1 MKRLIYI
8 IVALL
13 TLTSCE
19 WGEAY
24 TPNRSLGS
32 WMWQGVREDIAR
44 VVEIMEFLELYGDYT
59 LLEDN
64 ELKADFK
71 ETHLSRYDIKVEGN
85 LHTLTY
91 NTAYGTTITTLIT
104 VKDSNNWHIS
114 RTGGNHYD
122 IDLELNESGIFKA
135 KFNSMGHDESTG
147 EGEFIA
153 YRNVDN
159 NIVLEGDMVMVD
171 PEESSAK
178 PLTFTTDIKQ
188 PLVINSSRNRLL
200 DGNLTIECYDKLY
213 KTTDKATID
222 IVKNRDDYEPYD
234 ATVYIHCYNEIET
247 YDNIL

>member
-19 WGEAY
+19 WGGEY

-44 VVEIMEFLELYGDYT
+44 IVEIMEFLELYGDYT
-59 LLEDN
+59 LLDDN

-71 ETHLSRYDIKVEGN
+71 EKHLSRYDIKVEGN
-85 LHTLTY
+85 LHTLIY
-91 NTAYGTTITTLIT
+91 NTAYDTTITTLIT

-159 NIVLEGDMVMVD
+159 NIVLEGEMVMVD
-171 PEESSAK
+171 PEESAAK

-188 PLVINSSRNRLL
+188 PLVINSSCNRLL

-213 KTTDKATID
+213 KTTDKVTID
-222 IVKNRDDYEPYD
+222 IVKNRDDYGPND